1 MHDFPMPVHSE
12 TFVNSLQGVSTL
24 KESKITPPLGPGIC
38 RPSCNLSSK
47 HSPALNVSPLSSAPS
62 AASPFADCFPES
74 ANMSLRGAFSQRIRG
89 VVSGSITHTRRNKLH
104 VFSTLSS
111 TFLKT
116 KVLTLE
122 PSVQR
127 VENRKL
133 ATNTRR
139 GRGEGGYHQRH
150 CVAHVPLLS
159 NKPALAGGDS
169 QQLTGK
175 LPRRPGNR
183 QSPYYSARSA
193 STAFTRAALAA
204 GTAEAITAAP
214 RITTADATNATA
226 PG

>member
-38 RPSCNLSSK
+38 RPSCNLSSI

-62 AASPFADCFPES
+62 AASPFADCFLES

-104 VFSTLSS
+104 VFSTLPS

-139 GRGEGGYHQRH
+139 GRGGGGVSPKALRGP
-150 CVAHVPLLS
+150 C
-159 NKPALAGGDS
+159 PALE
-169 QQLTGK
+169 Q
-175 LPRRPGNR
+175 
-183 QSPYYSARSA
+183 
-193 STAFTRAALAA
+193 
-204 GTAEAITAAP
+204 
-214 RITTADATNATA
+214 
-226 PG
+226 